1 LRRSKNLC
9 IIAQRQETTPGKSTG
24 TMQTTAPPVAAES
37 NRYLRLMRAA
47 VGVRRH
53 FDLLMWLQG
62 DMQRYLPH
70 EIMVAAWGDFHLDL
84 VYHDIVSALP
94 GVRTDCASSETL
106 TPLLKNLFERWVAS
120 GRKPYALDTGE
131 AGFLIEGGGIKCA
144 LGGALKEMRSALVHG
159 ISDERGRHD
168 CLYVVFSSQPAL
180 GQPLARDA
188 LHLLLPYIDTALRQV
203 EHLPR
208 QHGQVVE
215 TEEPVPTGAG
225 EDESSLSG
233 REREIMEW
241 VAKGK
246 TNQEVAAIL
255 DISAFTVKNHLQRI
269 FKKLGVFNRTQAV
282 TRFERSATN
291 GRN

>member
-1 LRRSKNLC
+1 METAAP
-9 IIAQRQETTPGKSTG
+9 IA
-24 TMQTTAPPVAAES
+24 VADS
-37 NRYLRLMRAA
+37 SRYLRLMRAA

-106 TPLLKNLFERWVAS
+106 TPLLKNLFERWIAS
-120 GRKPYALDTGE
+120 GRNPYALDTGE
-131 AGFLIEGGGIKCA
+131 TGFLIEGGGIKCA
-144 LGGALKEMRSALVHG
+144 FGGALKEMRSALVHG

-168 CLYVVFSSQPAL
+168 CLYVVFSSQPVL
-180 GQPLARDA
+180 GKPGARDA
-188 LHLLLPYIDTALRQV
+188 LWLLLPYIDTALRQV

-208 QHGQVVE
+208 QHRRLDSIEEETRAQPVE
-215 TEEPVPTGAG
+215 VD
-225 EDESSLSG
+225 EDGLSG

-246 TNQEVAAIL
+246 TNQEVATIL

-282 TRFERSATN
+282 SKFEKQPIHV
-291 GRN
+291 RN